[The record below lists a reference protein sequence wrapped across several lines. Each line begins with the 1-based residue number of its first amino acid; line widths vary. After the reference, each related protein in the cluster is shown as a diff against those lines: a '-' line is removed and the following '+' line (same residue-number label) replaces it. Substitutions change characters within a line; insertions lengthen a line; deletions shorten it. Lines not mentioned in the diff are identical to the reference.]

1 MKKYS
6 FLFNEIVKNKQNYE
20 NSVIVDLGKSE
31 GEIESINSSFLSNSF
46 ISQMIHLLDIETN
59 QTSDLKK
66 SFLNL
71 KEYNKILNYE
81 FLFKSI
87 LFIDYFWNAT
97 IPYELKDILYG
108 FTLNRNLYT
117 NKLNKEIYEILE
129 EKYNEKFNNYE
140 TKFYLMLK
148 YTKGIIISYLSE
160 ALARKLNYL
169 KEDIENQDMSVLLIN
184 ELISPHN
191 NAINQYFM
199 IKQNYSLRD
208 KKTYIFNNLKYI
220 VDCIIDSTFQ
230 IGLNKNVLIVC
241 IIQLPKK
248 TNKINFLTNKSFKI
262 ISINEAFYKTF
273 NLSLSLIEEFK
284 IEIKD
289 LFDINKYNISK
300 KYKKEFEK
308 LKEIRQY
315 IQLDP
320 KEYVLKNIFKQ
331 KKSKDNYRFTDEI
344 ISDNKKNEE
353 NQNEDD
359 ENKPLKKVSNK
370 FLNIVHK
377 IYNNKNADTLS
388 AKSINLLQYIQRMK
402 NSIWDLFF

>member
-169 KEDIENQDMSVLLIN
+169 KEDIENHDMSVLLIN

-248 TNKINFLTNKSFKI
+248 TNKINFLTNKSFKLYLLMKPFI
-262 ISINEAFYKTF
+262 R
-273 NLSLSLIEEFK
+273 LLIY
-284 IEIKD
+284 
-289 LFDINKYNISK
+289 LY
-300 KYKKEFEK
+300 
-308 LKEIRQY
+308 L
-315 IQLDP
+315 
-320 KEYVLKNIFKQ
+320 
-331 KKSKDNYRFTDEI
+331 
-344 ISDNKKNEE
+344 
-353 NQNEDD
+353 
-359 ENKPLKKVSNK
+359 
-370 FLNIVHK
+370 
-377 IYNNKNADTLS
+377 
-388 AKSINLLQYIQRMK
+388 
-402 NSIWDLFF
+402 